1 MEDSIEKRLMGLKT
15 SGLKRSLTVL
25 EGPQA
30 PRAGINGKEVV
41 VLCSND
47 YLGLANHPAVKEAAT
62 RAVRDYGTG
71 AGASRLVAGTMELHM
86 ELEDRLSA
94 FKKTEAAL
102 LFNSGWHANTGC
114 IPALASR
121 GDDIFCDKLSHASII
136 DGCILSRA
144 DLKRYPHGDMNALE
158 GLLKRSRASRKLV
171 ITDGVFSM
179 DGDIAPLDDILGLA
193 ERYGAT
199 LLLDDAH
206 ATGVLGRNG
215 RGTLEH
221 LGIDNPSVIQLGTLG
236 KAFGSYGAFVAG
248 GRRLIELVLNTA
260 RSFIYSTAL
269 PPAVCAASIKAIDI
283 VEGEPERRERLLR
296 NASLVRDGLKKR
308 GLDTLCSTTQIIPLV
323 VGDAA
328 RTMEATRR
336 LLDRGVFVQGIRP
349 PTVPQGTSRL
359 RITVTSEHSTDDLE
373 RAVETITEVAGE
385 LIP

>member
-1 MEDSIEKRLMGLKT
+1 MEDSIEKRLTGLKT
-15 SGLKRSLTVL
+15 RGLKRSLTVL
-25 EGPQA
+25 EGPQG
-30 PRAGINGKEVV
+30 PRARINGKEVV

-47 YLGLANHPAVKEAAT
+47 YLGLANHPVVKEAAA
-62 RAVRDYGTG
+62 RAIGDHGTG
-71 AGASRLVAGTMELHM
+71 AGASRLVAGTMELHI
-86 ELEDRLSA
+86 ELEDRLRV
-94 FKKTEAAL
+94 FKNTEAAL

-144 DLKRYPHGDMNALE
+144 NLKRYPHGDMNALE

-221 LGIDNPSVIQLGTLG
+221 IGIDNPSVIQLGTLG

-248 GRRLIELVLNTA
+248 SRRLIEFVMNTA

>member
-1 MEDSIEKRLMGLKT
+1 M
-15 SGLKRSLTVL
+15 
-25 EGPQA
+25 
-30 PRAGINGKEVV
+30 

-47 YLGLANHPAVKEAAT
+47 YLGLANHPAVKEAAA
-62 RAVRDYGTG
+62 RAIGDHGTG

-114 IPALASR
+114 IPALVSR

-144 DLKRYPHGDMNALE
+144 NLKRYPHGDMNALE

-385 LIP
+385 LLS

>member
-114 IPALASR
+114 IPALVSR

>member
-47 YLGLANHPAVKEAAT
+47 YLGLANHPAVKEAAA
-62 RAVRDYGTG
+62 RAIGDHGTG

-114 IPALASR
+114 IPALVSR

-144 DLKRYPHGDMNALE
+144 NLKRYPHGDMNALE

-221 LGIDNPSVIQLGTLG
+221 IGIDNPSVIQLGTLG

-248 GRRLIELVLNTA
+248 SRRLIEFVMNTA

>member
-1 MEDSIEKRLMGLKT
+1 MEDSIEKRLTGLKT
-15 SGLKRSLTVL
+15 RGLKRSLTVL

-30 PRAGINGKEVV
+30 PRARINGKEVV

-47 YLGLANHPAVKEAAT
+47 YLGLANHPAVKEAAA
-62 RAVRDYGTG
+62 RAIGDHGTG

-114 IPALASR
+114 IPALVSR

-144 DLKRYPHGDMNALE
+144 NLKRYPHGDMNALE

-385 LIP
+385 LLS

>member
-1 MEDSIEKRLMGLKT
+1 MEDSIEKRLTGLKT
-15 SGLKRSLTVL
+15 RGLKRSLTVL
-25 EGPQA
+25 EGPQG
-30 PRAGINGKEVV
+30 PRARINGKEVV

-47 YLGLANHPAVKEAAT
+47 YLGLANHPVVKEAAA
-62 RAVRDYGTG
+62 RAIGDHGTG
-71 AGASRLVAGTMELHM
+71 AGASRLVAGTMELHI
-86 ELEDRLSA
+86 ELEDRLRV
-94 FKKTEAAL
+94 FKNTEAAL

-144 DLKRYPHGDMNALE
+144 NLKRYPHGDMNALE

-221 LGIDNPSVIQLGTLG
+221 IGIDNPSVIQLGTLG

>member
-47 YLGLANHPAVKEAAT
+47 YLGLANHPAVKEAAA
-62 RAVRDYGTG
+62 RAIGDHGTG

-114 IPALASR
+114 IPALVSR

-144 DLKRYPHGDMNALE
+144 NLKRYPHGDMNALE

-385 LIP
+385 LLS